1 MMVILDSDEISLA
14 EIWPSTLCHILKGKK
29 MDLTCFNCKETW
41 DVPQTQIIGAKLKFA
56 LGFDDHEFPCP
67 NCDTKNMITK
77 EEFEKSMDDRSQAP
91 STTVS
96 SAKTG
101 EDIRDVRSSNGLNDS
116 ESEGDMSD
124 ASDADSGG
132 IRSGS
137 DIRAHSGT
145 ISAQSTVGKSSPLN
159 PATGPGP
166 SLQGMQ
172 RQGIIIATSLDIHKD
187 HSTSSESMGR
197 LVPGDN
203 VTILNT
209 WTDGENT
216 WAQLGP
222 ERWAAIIYN
231 GEALIDLVDES

>member
-1 MMVILDSDEISLA
+1 
-14 EIWPSTLCHILKGKK
+14 

-41 DVPQTQIIGAKLKFA
+41 DVPQTQILGAKLKFA
-56 LGFDDHEFPCP
+56 LGFDDHEFLCP

-77 EEFEKSMDDRSQAP
+77 EEFEKSTDDQSQAP
-91 STTVS
+91 SSGTS
-96 SAKTG
+96 SAMPG
-101 EDIRDVRSSNGLNDS
+101 GDIHDVRSSNRLSDTKH
-116 ESEGDMSD
+116 EGNMSD
-124 ASDADSGG
+124 ASDANSGG

-145 ISAQSTVGKSSPLN
+145 ISAQSVLGKSNPLN

-166 SLQGMQ
+166 SLQGNQ
-172 RQGIIIATSLDIHKD
+172 RQGIVIATSLDIRKD

-197 LVPGDN
+197 LVPGDT

-231 GEALIDLVDES
+231 GEALIDLVDET